1 MAGLT
6 VSTESGYGFDK
17 ATVLGTRVMTIRPS
31 ANGATDTYT
40 ITAPAGYVISSYTI
54 GGAVYTG
61 GTYRITAAD
70 GTTTGDITSTTTP
83 TNINVTDVN
92 ASSTTF
98 TFYGA
103 SQNNWFA
110 FTNFTITLAKTMPL
124 NVVGDKSYATLYL
137 PFDVTTTGATKAYY
151 VETANNGSVQ
161 LTETSGEG
169 TEIPA
174 LTAVVLVN
182 ESAEA
187 SATLNMTTGLT
198 SVVSESA
205 NLLKGTLVSMS
216 LDLGDATSYYSLG
229 NYNSV
234 IGFYKFEGGT
244 ITLGA
249 NKAYLEVPASGG
261 VKGFTF
267 SFDDAN
273 RIVSPL
279 GETEEGASIFTIDG
293 IKVAQPQRGI
303 NIVRTVDADGKATVR
318 RILVK

>member
-1 MAGLT
+1 
-6 VSTESGYGFDK
+6 
-17 ATVLGTRVMTIRPS
+17 
-31 ANGATDTYT
+31 
-40 ITAPAGYVISSYTI
+40 
-54 GGAVYTG
+54 
-61 GTYRITAAD
+61 
-70 GTTTGDITSTTTP
+70 
-83 TNINVTDVN
+83 VN

-103 SQNNWFA
+103 SQSNWFA
-110 FTNFTITLAKTMPL
+110 ITNFTITLTKSFPL
-124 NVVGDKSYATLYL
+124 NIVGDKSYATLYL

-151 VETANNGSVQ
+151 VATANNGYAQ
-161 LTETSGEG
+161 LTATGNEG

-174 LTAVVLVN
+174 NTAVVLVN
-182 ESAEA
+182 SDKDG
-187 SATLNMTTGLT
+187 STVLNRTTGLS

-216 LDLGDATSYYSLG
+216 LDLSDGTPYYSMGKL
-229 NYNSV
+229 NDV
-234 IGFYKFEGGT
+234 IGFYKFSGGT

-279 GETEEGASIFTIDG
+279 GETEEGASIYNLAGQRLSKPQKGVNI
-293 IKVAQPQRGI
+293 INNKKV
-303 NIVRTVDADGKATVR
+303 V
-318 RILVK
+318 VK